1 MPKRVLVVDDDD
13 NTRRFLTVAL
23 EENGYEA
30 ITAEDGDDGYKK
42 IQESI
47 PDLIL
52 LDVMMP
58 KKTGFSLFK
67 QLRRKEE
74 YKDIPVIMLTGVAGV
89 LEEDD
94 AQAEGD
100 TFESPF
106 FDHFFGS
113 TRYSFLRGL
122 EKKNNFAFDLIL
134 SLGQELGNAHYDSH
148 VPVVGAGM
156 GCIRVLGDVLL
167 VSLLLQ
173 RKSIHIR
180 PQGHGPASGLTFE
193 DSPQSSFGKGLD
205 GDTDSFHEFAKN

>member
-30 ITAEDGDDGYKK
+30 VTAEDGDDGYRK
-42 IQESI
+42 IEEEV

-67 QLRRKEE
+67 QLRRKDE
-74 YKDIPVIMLTGVAGV
+74 YKDIPIIMLTGVAGV

-94 AQAEGD
+94 AMAEGD

-106 FDHFFGS
+106 DS
-113 TRYSFLRGL
+113 LREGL
-122 EKKNNFAFDLIL
+122 RRGIAKMREEGL
-134 SLGQELGNAHYDSH
+134 
-148 VPVVGAGM
+148 
-156 GCIRVLGDVLL
+156 
-167 VSLLLQ
+167 
-173 RKSIHIR
+173 IR
-180 PQGHGPASGLTFE
+180 PERFIDKPIDPEELIEAV
-193 DSPQSSFGKGLD
+193 KGII
-205 GDTDSFHEFAKN
+205 G